1 MKTKVGREPR
11 GVMVE
16 GGDVCEHLGQKMSA
30 SGGEERPFV
39 LTRNGEQED
48 DIIPRAGE

>member
-1 MKTKVGREPR
+1 
-11 GVMVE
+11 MVE

-30 SGGEERPFV
+30 SGGEERPIV
-39 LTRNGEQED
+39 LTRTGEQED